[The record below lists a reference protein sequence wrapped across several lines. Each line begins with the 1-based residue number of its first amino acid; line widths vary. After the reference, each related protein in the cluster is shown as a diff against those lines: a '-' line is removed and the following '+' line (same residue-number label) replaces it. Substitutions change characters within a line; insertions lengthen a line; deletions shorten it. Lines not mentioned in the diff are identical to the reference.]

1 MTRPKILLIHGWNY
15 VNYTSSG
22 CIDAWSNR
30 SKFVQALSQH
40 FNVVTINLPGFCGQ
54 PDPETTWT
62 LDDYVDY
69 VDKVIVKEKPEY
81 ILGYSFGGAI
91 VLHWKKRTGDSKV
104 KAILVSPAILRK
116 YTHSDLSVVQKMFKT
131 VLPSAMI
138 SVLRDFYLTQVVKNP
153 YYSRATKVMRETY
166 RNIVT
171 VDLKLDLLDVSNS
184 LTMIYGEND
193 SATPPALVLDVI
205 DHCNVH
211 HDLHIIS
218 DGGHD
223 IANSHTEELVSL
235 IVKEKEVGDEY

>member
-15 VNYTSSG
+15 ANYTSSG
-22 CIDAWSNR
+22 CTNAWSNR

-40 FNVVTINLPGFCGQ
+40 FSVVEVNLPGFCGQ
-54 PDPETTWT
+54 QDPEIPWT

-91 VLHWKKRTGDSKV
+91 VLHWKNRINDNKV

-116 YTHSDLSVVQKMFKT
+116 YVHSDLSVIQKIFKA
-131 VLPSAMI
+131 VLPNSII
-138 SVLRDFYLTQVVKNP
+138 SVLRGFYLIHVVKNP

-171 VDLKLDLLDVSNS
+171 VDLKTDLLNVSDS
-184 LTMIYGEND
+184 LTLIYGEND
-193 SATPPALVLDVI
+193 SATPPVLVLDVI
-205 DHCNVH
+205 DHCMVH
-211 HDLHIIS
+211 HDLHIIPG
-218 DGGHD
+218 GGHD
-223 IANSHTEELVSL
+223 IANSHTDELVSL
-235 IVKEKEVGDEY
+235 ITKKGDE